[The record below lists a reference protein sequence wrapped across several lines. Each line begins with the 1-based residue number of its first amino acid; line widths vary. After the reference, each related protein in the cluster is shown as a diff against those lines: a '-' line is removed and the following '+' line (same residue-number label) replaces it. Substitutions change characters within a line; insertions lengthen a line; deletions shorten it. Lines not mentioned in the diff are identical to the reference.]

1 LRTQGT
7 AVIAGSPKE
16 ILMRLFGIFFASI
29 FLSGIAI
36 LPTTV
41 AAQSVSATEQAE
53 LAGPWRG
60 VWTAPEGWIYEAVIS
75 LRVSGSGATSGEIN
89 WTLRKSPRPA
99 EQAKLGMT
107 GVESV
112 RGNYYA
118 NAGALIL
125 EGYEKKD
132 PNGILGLD
140 KYRLI
145 VSENHRTMAG
155 MTRHHDAWNSQ
166 FFLSR

>member
-1 LRTQGT
+1 MGFFR
-7 AVIAGSPKE
+7 AFFFIVS
-16 ILMRLFGIFFASI
+16 ILVSGVGIIPA
-29 FLSGIAI
+29 
-36 LPTTV
+36 PV
-41 AAQSVSATEQAE
+41 AAQTVSATEQAE
-53 LAGPWRG
+53 MAGPWHGR
-60 VWTAPEGWIYEAVIS
+60 WTAPEGWIYEAAIS
-75 LRVSGSGATSGEIN
+75 LRVNGTGATSGEIN
-89 WTLRKSPRPA
+89 WTLRKTPRPA
-99 EQAKLGMT
+99 EQGKVGMT

-118 NAGALIL
+118 NTGALIL
-125 EGYEKKD
+125 EGYEKND

-155 MTRHHDAWNSQ
+155 VTRHHNAWNSQ